1 MGNKNDIKNNKLTEM
16 SDAEFLSF
24 LYSEREREE
33 SLNSFQGWNVWA
45 VVGAM
50 ITVACAAYNI
60 ICVHKGVIDRQR
72 TLYLVSWFM
81 GTIFCYWYSIMFCMS
96 FLERKRAKDFKR
108 IKHLKDVAPIPYLI
122 VTTACSVVF
131 ALGFLFI
138 KCDNRW
144 NTVTISWIVLAVC
157 HLLICINVY
166 VNKNTVVWAVKDNIW
181 FTRTRFMIASGLS
194 VCTMF
199 WVIWKWSMENIS
211 GPVIGTPEFELAV
224 CITTFVMLF
233 FFYLKIKLK
242 NRKSSEIDV
251 LIDEFI
257 YKDKSKENVFYQLRA
272 NQMGYGILE
281 ACSQELCALKKY
293 LDDFDSKKK
302 ILEDLKASFENGTID
317 ADCVVNKFESLKE
330 SFEFYEELANRVDVL
345 YNRLNEIAKNV
356 PELKDEDE
364 FKNLLGIVGWMM
376 KKSKVMTDEIKL
388 VAEEFEKFFN
398 EYYAMEEE

>member
-1 MGNKNDIKNNKLTEM
+1 M
-16 SDAEFLSF
+16 
-24 LYSEREREE
+24 
-33 SLNSFQGWNVWA
+33 
-45 VVGAM
+45 
-50 ITVACAAYNI
+50 
-60 ICVHKGVIDRQR
+60 
-72 TLYLVSWFM
+72 
-81 GTIFCYWYSIMFCMS
+81 
-96 FLERKRAKDFKR
+96 
-108 IKHLKDVAPIPYLI
+108 
-122 VTTACSVVF
+122 
-131 ALGFLFI
+131 
-138 KCDNRW
+138 
-144 NTVTISWIVLAVC
+144 
-157 HLLICINVY
+157 
-166 VNKNTVVWAVKDNIW
+166 
-181 FTRTRFMIASGLS
+181 
-194 VCTMF
+194 
-199 WVIWKWSMENIS
+199 
-211 GPVIGTPEFELAV
+211 
-224 CITTFVMLF
+224 
-233 FFYLKIKLK
+233 
-242 NRKSSEIDV
+242 